1 MPNGIDTELFL
12 WYTVLMYFRTKTIKN
27 TPLVQ
32 LVESYRNEAGQPRQ
46 RVVVSLGNVAI
57 PEGEKKSIAAV
68 VESQLRGEYDLFMP
82 QLSKEGSELV
92 HHIMQ
97 MAQKAKRLTPPKEA
111 TTLDGVI
118 TDKIETENVVQLGP
132 QLVALKA
139 WEELQMDK
147 TLQSVGIK
155 TLVANRLKLLITN
168 RLTEPL
174 SEHALIDWSHRTALP
189 EITGEKL
196 KHTQKG
202 CLYRAGDI
210 LYKHRK
216 KIEECLRRREKDLF
230 NLKRSV
236 VLYDVTNTH
245 FEGQCAS
252 NPKAK
257 HGKNKQNRNDCRQVA
272 LGIAYDEHGFALTH
286 EIFAGNIAD
295 TKTLCTILKHLDVT
309 EDTLKPVVILDA
321 GFASEENIHMLEEKG
336 YNYIINVTRGSRKK
350 YKEYFDTERFTPLPR
365 RAPEDV
371 IEVKAIK
378 DPENSRRKLVLC
390 RSAQR
395 RKKEEAIISKA
406 EERFLA
412 DVGGLRTRIE
422 KGRLKTSNTIE
433 RKIGRLKQKHNRV
446 SRFYTIEHTKNTLLI
461 QRKDAEIEEALS
473 LCGDYVLKTNQGM
486 DGDQLWY
493 LYMTLLKAE
502 KGFCLLKG
510 TLGLRPN
517 YHQLEERVETH
528 MLISVM
534 AYHLLTWINHK
545 LKHHGDKREWLTIRR
560 LLSTHCLVSTKL
572 PLKDGRTITIRK
584 PARPDADQLYI
595 YTLLGIDWKKESPSY
610 QTEYK

>member
-1 MPNGIDTELFL
+1 MPNGIDMELFL
-12 WYTVLMYFRTKTIKN
+12 CYTGCMYFRTKIIKN

-46 RVVVSLGNVAI
+46 RVVVSLGNVTV
-57 PEGEKKSIAAV
+57 PEDEKKTIAAV
-68 VESQLRGEYDLFMP
+68 VESRLRGEYDLFMP
-82 QLSKEGSELV
+82 ELSKQGAEV
-92 HHIMQ
+92 VQHILQ
-97 MAQKAKRLTPPKEA
+97 MANTSKRFTPVTEEA
-111 TTLDGVI
+111 TLDGVI
-118 TDKIETENVVQLGP
+118 TAKIETENVVQLGP

-139 WEELQMDK
+139 WEALQLGE
-147 TLQSVGIK
+147 TLRAVGIAAPVVNRIK
-155 TLVANRLKLLITN
+155 LLVANRLI
-168 RLTEPL
+168 EPL

-196 KHTQKG
+196 RHAQKG
-202 CLYRAGDI
+202 CLYRAGD
-210 LYKHRK
+210 LVYKHRK
-216 KIEECLRRREKDLF
+216 KIEASLRQREKDLF

-252 NPKAK
+252 NPKAR
-257 HGKNKQNRNDCRQVA
+257 HGKNKQKRNDCRQVA

-295 TKTLCTILKHLDVT
+295 TTTLRTMLKQLGVT
-309 EDTLKPVVILDA
+309 DDTAKPVVILDA
-321 GFASEENIHMLEEKG
+321 GFASEKNIHMLEEQG

-350 YKEYFDTERFTPLPR
+350 YKEQFAQEQFTPLPQR
-365 RAPEDV
+365 SEEDV
-371 IEVKAIK
+371 IEVKAIP
-378 DPENSRRKLVLC
+378 DPENPRRKLVLC

-395 RKKEEAIISKA
+395 RRKEEAIISKA
-406 EERFLA
+406 EERFITDA
-412 DVGGLRTRIE
+412 GALRVRIE
-422 KGRLKTSNTIE
+422 KGRLKTPRVIE
-433 RKIGRLKQKHNRV
+433 RAIGRLKQKHNRV
-446 SRFYTIEHTKNTLLI
+446 SRFYALEHTDTSLLI

-473 LCGDYVLKTNQGM
+473 LCGDYVLKTNQEM
-486 DGDQLWY
+486 DGCRLWH

-528 MLISVM
+528 VLISVL
-534 AYHLLTWINHK
+534 AYHLLTWIHHN
-545 LKHHGDKREWLTIRR
+545 LKMHGDKREWLTIRR
-560 LLSTHCLVSTKL
+560 LVSTHCLVSTKL
-572 PLKDGRTITIRK
+572 PLRDGRTITIRK
-584 PARPDADQLYI
+584 AARPDADQEYV
-595 YTLLGIDWKKESPSY
+595 YTVLGIDWKKESPSY